1 MFRRL
6 CDAIGAPELVD
17 DPRYADGQTRVAH
30 RSELTEDLEKH
41 LAARSPEEWVELLA
55 EAGVPAGPVLNVE
68 ECFDNDQVRTLPVA
82 RAQVEHPALGTL
94 RLVGPG
100 VNLER
105 TPSGLRS
112 PAPESGEHTDE
123 ILRELG
129 LTDEEIADLRRR
141 ELV

>member
-1 MFRRL
+1 MS
-6 CDAIGAPELVD
+6 GP
-17 DPRYADGQTRVAH
+17 
-30 RSELTEDLEKH
+30 
-41 LAARSPEEWVELLA
+41 
-55 EAGVPAGPVLNVE
+55 GVPAGPVLDVQ
-68 ECFDNDQVRTLPVA
+68 ECFDNEQVQTLPVA
-82 RAQVEHPALGTL
+82 HAQVEHPVLGEL

-129 LTDEEIADLRRR
+129 LTDEEIVDLRRR
-141 ELV
+141 EQV